1 MFGIDEFA
9 AIVNPPQSCI
19 LAIGRTSSKLE
30 VAPDEPKGFRE
41 IQAMKATLSSD
52 HRTVDGAVGARWL
65 KAFKEYMEQPLTF
78 ML

>member
-1 MFGIDEFA
+1 M
-9 AIVNPPQSCI
+9 
-19 LAIGRTSSKLE
+19 E

-41 IQAMKATLSSD
+41 IQVMKATLSSD